1 MKNLSVLGKI
11 GAAALIAY
19 DWYCVLNTT
28 VIKELT
34 ILISQVKQPMLN
46 QVTSCY
52 KLVIL
57 KREF

>member
-46 QVTSCY
+46 QVTSWLY
-52 KLVIL
+52 
-57 KREF
+57 